1 MAEEPA
7 HIKIAGVTQEENG
20 DVTYKFD
27 ISDESR
33 EKILDEG
40 LRLIL
45 YCGTA
50 GVDLQDVYDWILSQ
64 AGNPDGD

>member
-7 HIKIAGVTQEENG
+7 LIKVAGITEEKDG
-20 DVTYKFD
+20 SVTYKFD
-27 ISDESR
+27 ISDGAR
-33 EKILDEG
+33 EKIIDEG